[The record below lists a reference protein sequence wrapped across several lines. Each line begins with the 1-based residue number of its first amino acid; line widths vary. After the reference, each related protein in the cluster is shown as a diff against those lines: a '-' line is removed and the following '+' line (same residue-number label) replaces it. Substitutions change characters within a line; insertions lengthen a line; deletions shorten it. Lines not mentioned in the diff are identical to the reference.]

1 MSVKTAAE
9 AARLNAK
16 GARNAEAEI
25 VCVIQR
31 GCECR
36 ATQQFSR
43 AGTLTS
49 AFP

>member
-16 GARNAEAEI
+16 GARSAEAEI
-25 VCVIQR
+25 VCGIQR
-31 GCECR
+31 GCEYR
-36 ATQQFSR
+36 ATQQFAR
-43 AGTLTS
+43 VGTYS